1 MNMENEKEGL
11 KVVILLNSGKQISF
25 TSRKKYYNDYYKD
38 VLKSIGKDRLL
49 GLRTEEGSEFKRLS
63 FINTKNIDNLNVT
76 ECDLE
81 EDNIIFEFGIVDLE
95 N

>member
-1 MNMENEKEGL
+1 MEKEKEGL

-25 TSRKKYYNDYYKD
+25 TSRTKYYNTYYKD

-49 GLRTEEGSEFKRLS
+49 GLRTEEGTEFKRLS

-81 EDNIIFEFGIVDLE
+81 EDNIIFEFGMVDLE

>member
-1 MNMENEKEGL
+1 MKNEKEGL

-25 TSRKKYYNDYYKD
+25 TSRTKYYNVYYKD
-38 VLKSIGKDRLL
+38 VLKSIGKDGLL
-49 GLRTEEGSEFKRLS
+49 GLRTEEGAEFKRLS

-81 EDNIIFEFGIVDLE
+81 EDNIIFEFEMVDLE

>member
-1 MNMENEKEGL
+1 MENEKEGL

-25 TSRKKYYNDYYKD
+25 TSRTKYYNVCYKD

-49 GLRTEEGSEFKRLS
+49 GLRTEEGSGFRRVS
-63 FINTKNIDNLNVT
+63 FINTKSIDNFNAT

-81 EDNIIFEFGIVDLE
+81 EDDIIFEFGIVDLE

>member
-1 MNMENEKEGL
+1 MKNEKEGL

-25 TSRKKYYNDYYKD
+25 TSRIKYYNACDKD
-38 VLKSIGKDRLL
+38 IQNSIGKDELL
-49 GLRTEEGSEFKRLS
+49 GLRTEEGSEFRRVS

-81 EDNIIFEFGIVDLE
+81 EGNIIFEFGMVDLE

>member
-1 MNMENEKEGL
+1 MENEKKGI
-11 KVVILLNSGKQISF
+11 KVVVLLNSGKQISF
-25 TSRKKYYNDYYKD
+25 TSRIKYYNVCYKD

>member
-1 MNMENEKEGL
+1 MENEKKGI
-11 KVVILLNSGKQISF
+11 KVVVLLNSGKQISF
-25 TSRKKYYNDYYKD
+25 TSRTKYYNVCYKD

-49 GLRTEEGSEFKRLS
+49 GLRTEEGTEFKRLS

-81 EDNIIFEFGIVDLE
+81 EDNIIFEFGMVDLE

>member
-1 MNMENEKEGL
+1 MENEKEGL
-11 KVVILLNSGKQISF
+11 KVVVLLNSGKQISF

>member
-1 MNMENEKEGL
+1 MENEKEGL

-25 TSRKKYYNDYYKD
+25 TSRTKYYNACCKD
-38 VLKSIGKDRLL
+38 ILKSIGKDRLL
-49 GLRTEEGSEFKRLS
+49 GLRTEEGTEFKRLS

-81 EDNIIFEFGIVDLE
+81 EDNIIFEFEMVDL
-95 N
+95 

>member
-1 MNMENEKEGL
+1 MENEKEGL

-25 TSRKKYYNDYYKD
+25 TSRTKYYNAWYKD

-49 GLRTEEGSEFKRLS
+49 VLRTEEGTEFKRLS

-81 EDNIIFEFGIVDLE
+81 EDNIIFEFGMVDLE

>member
-1 MNMENEKEGL
+1 MENEKKGI
-11 KVVILLNSGKQISF
+11 KVVVLLNSGKQISF

>member
-1 MNMENEKEGL
+1 MENEKEGL

-25 TSRKKYYNDYYKD
+25 TSRIKYYNACDKD
-38 VLKSIGKDRLL
+38 IQNSIGKDELL
-49 GLRTEEGSEFKRLS
+49 GLRTEEGSEFRRVS
-63 FINTKNIDNLNVT
+63 FINTKSIDNFNVT

>member
-1 MNMENEKEGL
+1 MENEKEGL

>member
-1 MNMENEKEGL
+1 MENEKEGL

-81 EDNIIFEFGIVDLE
+81 EDNIIFEFGMVDLE

>member
-1 MNMENEKEGL
+1 MENEKEGL

-25 TSRKKYYNDYYKD
+25 TSRTKYYNACYKD

-49 GLRTEEGSEFKRLS
+49 GLRTEEGTEFKRLS

-81 EDNIIFEFGIVDLE
+81 EDNIIFEFGMVDLE
-95 N
+95 S